1 MNVYYTCSCCRCS
14 LFSSFWLLCIVLVC
28 LIYSDASYSIRW
40 CRRSFL
46 NHFIINTWRSIFFF
60 FFTWREGSEKLSF
73 AFEGQWSRSI
83 RVKKVQV
90 AHNFHGHCTSH
101 DWVLV
106 CSRDHFHSYR
116 PLVLHN
122 FLLFTPLALKK
133 SCCWMCLIFIRCFL
147 SADHFWWSSL
157 IKQKDW

>member
-1 MNVYYTCSCCRCS
+1 MNVYYTFSCCRCS
-14 LFSSFWLLCIVLVC
+14 LFSSFWLLYIVLVC

-46 NHFIINTWRSIFFF
+46 NHFIINTWRYIFFF
-60 FFTWREGSEKLSF
+60 FFLHGGKGLKNCHLPLRGSGVE
-73 AFEGQWSRSI
+73 
-83 RVKKVQV
+83 V